1 MTTPNT
7 PFTTLLN
14 ALTPITTDENGQQ
27 HIVAIAPTPE
37 TPYSTPKA
45 CWEKIHTT
53 INPTT
58 DTNQITEARLQ
69 LLHQALWH
77 KDLSNALADAPYC
90 DDWRWWCHIYEAIEG
105 ARFTGRARKDVAWLK
120 DFLTEWAES
129 LNRNGALGNVT
140 SVLHDESCWWG

>member
-1 MTTPNT
+1 MTTTNT

-27 HIVAIAPTPE
+27 HIVAIAPTNE
-37 TPYSTPKA
+37 IPYSTPKA

-77 KDLSNALADAPYC
+77 KDLSSALEDAPHSN
-90 DDWRWWCHIYEAIEG
+90 DWRWWCHIYEAFEG
-105 ARFTGRARKDVAWLK
+105 ARITGRARKDTAWLK

-129 LNRNGALGNVT
+129 LNRSGALGNVT
-140 SVLHDESCWWG
+140 SVLHDESCWWS

>member
-14 ALTPITTDENGQQ
+14 ALTPTITDENGQQ
-27 HIVAIAPTPE
+27 HIVALKPTDEIPGFS
-37 TPYSTPKA
+37 PVA
-45 CWEKIHTT
+45 CWTKIYTT

-77 KDLSNALADAPYC
+77 KDLSSALAAAPHSGE
-90 DDWRWWCHIYEAIEG
+90 WRWWCHIYEAFEG
-105 ARFTGRARKDVAWLK
+105 ARFTGRARKDMAWLK

>member
-14 ALTPITTDENGQQ
+14 ALTPITTDKDNQQ
-27 HIVAIAPTPE
+27 HIVALAPTTE
-37 TPYSTPKA
+37 TPGFTPKA

-58 DTNQITEARLQ
+58 DTSQITEARLQ

-77 KDLSNALADAPYC
+77 KGLSSALEDAPHSN
-90 DDWRWWCHIYEAIEG
+90 DWRWWCHIYEAFEG
-105 ARFTGRARKDVAWLK
+105 ARITGRARKDTAWLK
-120 DFLTEWAES
+120 DFLTEWAEL

>member
-1 MTTPNT
+1 MTATNT

-14 ALTPITTDENGQQ
+14 ALTPITTDKDNQQ
-27 HIVAIAPTPE
+27 HIVALAPTAE
-37 TPYSTPKA
+37 TLYSTPKA

-77 KDLSNALADAPYC
+77 KDLSSALADAPHSGE
-90 DDWRWWCHIYEAIEG
+90 WRWWCHIYEAFEG
-105 ARFTGRARKDVAWLK
+105 ARITGRARKDMAWLK
-120 DFLTEWAES
+120 DFLTEGAES
-129 LNRNGALGNVT
+129 LDRVGALDNVK
-140 SVLHDESCWWG
+140 SVLDDADDWWN

>member
-1 MTTPNT
+1 MAATNT

-14 ALTPITTDENGQQ
+14 ALTPITTDKDNQQ
-27 HIVAIAPTPE
+27 HIVALAPTTE
-37 TPYSTPKA
+37 TPGFTPKA

-77 KDLSNALADAPYC
+77 KDLSSALADAPHSGE
-90 DDWRWWCHIYEAIEG
+90 WRWWCHIYEAFEG
-105 ARFTGRARKDVAWLK
+105 ARFTGRARKDMAWLK

-129 LNRNGALGNVT
+129 LDRVGALDNVK
-140 SVLHDESCWWG
+140 SVLDDADAWWG

>member
-7 PFTTLLN
+7 PLTTLLN
-14 ALTPITTDENGQQ
+14 ALTPITTDKDNQQ
-27 HIVAIAPTPE
+27 HIVAIAPTNE

-105 ARFTGRARKDVAWLK
+105 ARFTGRARKDMAWLK

-129 LNRNGALGNVT
+129 LDRVGALDNVK
-140 SVLHDESCWWG
+140 SVLDDADAWWG

>member
-1 MTTPNT
+1 MTTTNT

-14 ALTPITTDENGQQ
+14 ALTPTITDKDNQQ
-27 HIVAIAPTPE
+27 HIVAIAPTNE
-37 TPYSTPKA
+37 IPYSTPKA

-105 ARFTGRARKDVAWLK
+105 ARFTGRARKDTAWLK
-120 DFLTEWAES
+120 DFLAEWAES
-129 LNRNGALGNVT
+129 LDRGGVLENVK
-140 SVLHDESCWWG
+140 SVLDDADAWWG

>member
-1 MTTPNT
+1 MTTTNT

-14 ALTPITTDENGQQ
+14 ALTPITTDKDNQQ
-27 HIVAIAPTPE
+27 HIVAIAPTNE
-37 TPYSTPKA
+37 TPGFTPKA

-120 DFLTEWAES
+120 DFLTGWAES
-129 LNRNGALGNVT
+129 LDRVGALENVK
-140 SVLHDESCWWG
+140 SVLDDADAWWG